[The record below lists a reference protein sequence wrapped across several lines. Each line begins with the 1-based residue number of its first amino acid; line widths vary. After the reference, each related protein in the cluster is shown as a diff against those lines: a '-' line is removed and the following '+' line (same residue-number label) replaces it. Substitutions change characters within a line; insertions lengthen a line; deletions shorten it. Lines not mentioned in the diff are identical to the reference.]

1 MNEIATNNNMVDFFV
16 SYNHKDEQHAQW
28 ISWILEEA
36 GYTTIVQAWDF
47 KSGNNFAI
55 LMHQAASK
63 SRHTLALVS
72 DNYLG
77 SQFTL
82 PEWIAAFADD
92 PTGERQK
99 LIPVRIEDIKLEGLL
114 KSILYIDLVEKDQE
128 QATKAILEGVQTK
141 RKKPTTPPPFPG
153 IIQKKADVQD
163 STVEDGWYK
172 SWIESRLKEIQID
185 GPYHQI
191 KAGAKL
197 VIHLIPIEA
206 ITSSKTY
213 DIEKI
218 ESLNLRPIY
227 GTNKEP
233 QINKHGFCI
242 YSKFQTNNLPHSY
255 VQIHRDGTIEAVDTG
270 LLEGLDKYIP
280 GIAFEQKII
289 MAIENYSKNAQ
300 EKLEIKLPY
309 VINITLIDVKDHYIS
324 SDYKKPKGKITDD
337 TLQLPP
343 AIINSWETNIGSA
356 LKPSFDYLWNNCG
369 SVRSPNYDQD
379 GNFIKDSNIY

>member
-1 MNEIATNNNMVDFFV
+1 MSLITTNNDMVDFFI
-16 SYNHKDEQHAQW
+16 SYNHKDEQHAEW

-47 KSGNNFAI
+47 KSGNNFAA
-55 LMHQAASK
+55 LMHQATSK
-63 SRHTLALVS
+63 SKHTLALVS
-72 DNYLG
+72 KNYLG

-82 PEWIAAFADD
+82 AEWLSAFVDD
-92 PTGERQK
+92 PTGEHQK
-99 LIPVRIEDIKLEGLL
+99 LITVRIEDIKLEGLL
-114 KSILYIDLVEKDQE
+114 KQILYIDLVGKGPEE
-128 QATKAILEGVQTK
+128 ATAAILEGVQTK

-153 IIQKKADVQD
+153 TIQKKTEVQNF
-163 STVEDGWYK
+163 TVEVEWHK
-172 SWIESRLKEIQID
+172 PWIESRLKEIQIN

-191 KAGAKL
+191 KDGAKL

-213 DIEKI
+213 DIEDL
-218 ESLNLRPIY
+218 ESLSLRPIY
-227 GTNKEP
+227 GTNKDP
-233 QINKHGFCI
+233 KINKHGFCI
-242 YSKFQTNNLPHSY
+242 YSKFQINNLPHSY
-255 VQIHRDGTIEAVDTG
+255 VQIHRNGIIEALDTG

-309 VINITLIDVKDHYIS
+309 VINITLIDVKGHYIS
-324 SDYKKPKGKITDD
+324 SDPKKPIGEITDD

-369 SVRSPNYDQD
+369 SVRSPNYDED
-379 GNFIKDSNIY
+379 GNFKKDPNVY